1 MDYQTPSGSCSFADY
16 LRSHKKYKGIMDL
29 NQMPSI
35 AKMLEGKEE
44 EKRKRIAAALDRLAM
59 WSVGLTMVPILPVMR
74 ESLEGMLGVL
84 MVEIRV
90 GSSKQFIKS
99 TIATTKLALHETILE
114 ADWLTDEQK
123 DFFGKKIDLATDAI
137 ELSLDDALFID
148 WSNLLDNRRQTLSMQ
163 V

>member
-1 MDYQTPSGSCSFADY
+1 MNYQIPSGCCSLVDF

-90 GSSKQFIKS
+90 GSSKQFLKS
-99 TIATTKLALHETILE
+99 TIAATKLALHEKKMET
-114 ADWLTDEQK
+114 DRLTDEQK
-123 DFFGKKIDLATDAI
+123 EFLGKEIDLVTDAI
-137 ELSLDDALFID
+137 ELSIDNSLFID
-148 WSNLLDNRRQTLSMQ
+148 WSNLLENRRQTLSMQ